1 MITDE
6 TAFSLS
12 FDALAYREKPLSV
25 KIGNCLFSEK
35 GIVLDIQKGNIR
47 LKGVLRFHDLS
58 PLGYDIM
65 GSFAFVPF
73 MQCRHRVYS
82 MTHGVKGQITVGDQT
97 FTFRNGTGYIEGDMG
112 CSFPKEYIWTQCG
125 FKNGSLMLSVAD
137 IPFLCHPFTG
147 IVGVILLGEKKYRLA
162 TYLGASVS
170 RIGKYAVTVKQGDL
184 LFTARL
190 LKKKAQPLLAPAN
203 GRMCRTIYESA
214 SCKAYYRFSCG
225 DTVLCEF
232 ISDKASFEF
241 EYHPHNE
248 ESP

>member
-65 GSFAFVPF
+65 GPFAFVPF

-162 TYLGASVS
+162 TKRVQLPVTSWVAPMNCILNYDTSSIPIILYNIKYKLQLKINSVS
-170 RIGKYAVTVKQGDL
+170 IFV
-184 LFTARL
+184 
-190 LKKKAQPLLAPAN
+190 
-203 GRMCRTIYESA
+203 
-214 SCKAYYRFSCG
+214 
-225 DTVLCEF
+225 
-232 ISDKASFEF
+232 
-241 EYHPHNE
+241 EY
-248 ESP
+248 